1 MTTSVN
7 TNSINTNIVWWY
19 YFSYDTNVVGSLT
32 FTLTN
37 SRYATS
43 EVYLEKT
50 NSNYTYQG
58 ALSSSMTVSY
68 SSTSDKYIWVLVN
81 PASSNS
87 YAYFSVYANPKSS
100 IDSSGTSSGSS
111 SSSSTGSSSNETI
124 IIVAIVC
131 SLFGVGVIIGGIA
144 ICIICKIKTN
154 KRRQEQYNQNFNVDQ
169 RNHRSVEY
177 NHVSYLSIDNH
188 NREQGNLSLPN
199 VFNCKIL

>member
-7 TNSINTNIVWWY
+7 TNSINTNVVWWY

-37 SRYATS
+37 SRYAIS

-50 NSNYTYQG
+50 NSSYTYQG

-87 YAYFSVYANPKSS
+87 YAYLSVYANPKSS
-100 IDSSGTSSGSS
+100 IYSSGSS
-111 SSSSTGSSSNETI
+111 SSSSAKSSSNETI

-131 SLFGVGVIIGGIA
+131 SLFGVGVVIGGIA
-144 ICIICKIKTN
+144 ICIICKIKAN
-154 KRRQEQYNQNFNVDQ
+154 KRRREQYNQNFNIDQ

-177 NHVSYLSIDNH
+177 NHLSHLSIDNQ

-199 VFNCKIL
+199 TFNCKIF